1 MSNAALAM
9 TPRQSEKFPEA
20 IEKALMDGDLKSLS
34 TEERVKYYYSVCDSL
49 GLNPLT
55 RPFKYIVL
63 NGKLT
68 LYAAKD
74 CTEQL
79 RNNHKVSTA
88 IKETK
93 MIGDVFL
100 VIASCTTKD
109 GRFDESTGAVYI
121 KGLVGDALANAYM
134 KAETKAKRRGT
145 LSICGL
151 SFPDES
157 ELESIKG
164 VVHVSEDYDAPPS
177 EPKTI
182 APKSPE
188 ILYDTNNVTMRE
200 ALQKFF
206 DSKGI
211 DPTWFNELSEALNG
225 RPYKITE
232 FEAFLKEN
240 NL

>member
-1 MSNAALAM
+1 MSTQALS
-9 TPRQSEKFPEA
+9 TIPRQSEKFPEA

-79 RNNHKVSTA
+79 RNNHKISTA

-121 KGLVGDALANAYM
+121 KGLTGDALANAYM

-157 ELESIKG
+157 ELDSIKG
-164 VVHVSEDYDAPPS
+164 VVHVSEDYTPPPS
-177 EPKTI
+177 EPKSI
-182 APKSPE
+182 VAPKE
-188 ILYDTNNVTMRE
+188 ILYDPSNVQMQE

-206 DSKGI
+206 DSKGV
-211 DPTWFNELSEALNG
+211 DPTWFNELSQALKG
-225 RPYKITE
+225 RPYKIAE
-232 FEAFLKEN
+232 FELFLKEN